1 MSADSTQP
9 VARVNPADVPIR
21 PTPID
26 PSSILNGTPHS
37 GWSLI
42 AGPPG
47 IDIGVWGHS
56 VGVSS
61 DIEEDEAFV
70 VASGSATVVL
80 DGGRSYDF
88 GPGDIG
94 VLRAGARTTW
104 IVHETFRK
112 VFVTL
117 AVDDD

>member
-21 PTPID
+21 ATPID
-26 PSSILNGTPHS
+26 PSSILDGTPHS
-37 GWSLI
+37 GWVSI
-42 AGPPG
+42 DGPPG
-47 IDIGVWGHS
+47 IDIGVWEHS
-56 VGVSS
+56 VGTSS

-70 VASGSATVVL
+70 VVSGRATIVL
-80 DGGRSYDF
+80 DDGRSHDF

-104 IVHETFRK
+104 IIHETFRK
-112 VFVTL
+112 VFITV